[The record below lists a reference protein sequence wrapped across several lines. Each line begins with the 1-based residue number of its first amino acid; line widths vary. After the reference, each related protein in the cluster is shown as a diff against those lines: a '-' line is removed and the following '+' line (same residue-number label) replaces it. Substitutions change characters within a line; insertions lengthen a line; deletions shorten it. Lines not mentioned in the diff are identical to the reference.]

1 MITRRELRA
10 ALRKITDAD
19 WAIAERTRRV
29 RLLRGTLGDSAVAE
43 AHATQLQFTTTLHR
57 DFPLGRGS
65 AQSRFSA
72 DSFTSQGV
80 VAALAQ
86 ACTEQVQPPWRMAPP
101 SAAAQV
107 RLDDAALRE
116 ATVLAHIRDAM
127 QSTQTAATIAKF
139 DRLHWQVALADE
151 AIVVETS
158 TGNEIRWTATDV
170 QLAITAQRGSHSLE
184 THRCARQRNA
194 VEPAQ
199 LYSELDQD
207 LAQLAS
213 ATATPRGLIAM
224 VLGREAMLFD
234 GDLGVWRI
242 LAEQAKLQRFT
253 RGVARLPATLP
264 NATLRVLSDGARSF
278 GWRSAP
284 IADDGAPVRR
294 FVLLA
299 NGAVVSRGSTVI
311 DAGQNTENG
320 QANANGGVRNLDVS
334 DTGPAWQPPS
344 NFLEVHRLESP
355 RLDLASGWL
364 TALIASATW
373 YRGDTKTPVTGG
385 AIRVDLVNALL
396 AGHPHGAAISTAS
409 YQGPSQLVLGVA
421 AVY

>member
-10 ALRKITDAD
+10 ALRKIANAD

-29 RLLRGTLGDSAVAE
+29 RLLRGGLGDSTVAE
-43 AHATQLQFTTTLHR
+43 AHSTLQEFTTTLHR

-65 AQSRFSA
+65 AQSTFSA

-80 VAALAQ
+80 IAALAQ
-86 ACTEQVQPPWRMAPP
+86 ACIEQVQPPWRMAPP

-107 RLDDAALRE
+107 RLDDPALHE
-116 ATVLAHIRDAM
+116 TTALVHLRDAL
-127 QSTQTAATIAKF
+127 QSAQAANMVTRF
-139 DRLHWQVALADE
+139 DRLDWQVAIADE
-151 AIVVETS
+151 AIIVETS
-158 TGNEIRWTATDV
+158 TGNEIRWLATDV

-184 THRCARQRNA
+184 TRRCARQRKD
-194 VEPAQ
+194 VDPTQ
-199 LYSELDQD
+199 LYRELDQA
-207 LAQLAS
+207 LAQLAT
-213 ATATPRGLIAM
+213 ATATPRGLIVM
-224 VLGREAMLFD
+224 VLDREAMLFD

-242 LAEQAKLQRFT
+242 LAEQAEVRRLT
-253 RGVARLPATLP
+253 RGVSRVPAALP
-264 NATLRVLSDGARSF
+264 NSTLRVFSDGARTF

-334 DTGPAWQPPS
+334 DTGPPWQPPT
-344 NFLEVHRLESP
+344 NFLELHRLEAP
-355 RLDLASGWL
+355 RVDLASGWL

-373 YRGDTKTPVTGG
+373 HRGDTKTLVTGG

-396 AGHPHGAAISTAS
+396 AGRLRGAAISTAS
-409 YQGPSQLVLGVA
+409 YQGPSQLVLGPVP
-421 AVY
+421 VY